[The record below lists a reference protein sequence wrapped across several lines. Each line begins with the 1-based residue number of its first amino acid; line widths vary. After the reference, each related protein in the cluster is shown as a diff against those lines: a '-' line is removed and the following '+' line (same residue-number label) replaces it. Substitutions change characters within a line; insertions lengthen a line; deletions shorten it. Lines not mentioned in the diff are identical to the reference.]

1 MHIQITDEQMRD
13 MAAHILPRSAELN
26 QNLPGMHLNPSFVSC
41 NGEQLRIEL
50 SYHTEPWMSNPMGKV
65 HGGVIAILLD
75 NSMGILCSCL
85 CHGGT
90 PTISM
95 TLNYPRPVPLNATV
109 HTRAH
114 MVVFGRTSSQ
124 LTAELFLP
132 EDPDRVL
139 AYATGV
145 SSTREPRD
153 LTQPKR

>member
-1 MHIQITDEQMRD
+1 MHINITTEQMCA
-13 MAAHILPRSAELN
+13 MVAQILPHSAEQN
-26 QNLPGMHLNPSFVSC
+26 KNLPGTNLAPRFVAC
-41 NGEQLRIEL
+41 DAEQLRLEL
-50 SYHTEPWMSNPMGKV
+50 AYDTKSWMSNPMGVV

-75 NSMGILCSCL
+75 NSMGTLCKCL
-85 CHGGT
+85 CQGST

-124 LTAELFLP
+124 LTAEIFLP
-132 EDPDRVL
+132 DEPDRVL

-145 SSTREPRD
+145 YSTREHCD
-153 LTQPKR
+153 FTQSQC